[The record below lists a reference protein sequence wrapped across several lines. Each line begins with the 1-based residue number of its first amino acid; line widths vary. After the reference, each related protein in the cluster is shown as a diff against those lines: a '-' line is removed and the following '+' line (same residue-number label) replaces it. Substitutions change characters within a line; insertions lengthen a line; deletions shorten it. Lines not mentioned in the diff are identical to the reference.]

1 MTDSPKAIL
10 ISQFLRE
17 RAWWRLDSAGA
28 SPLHVGRSVV
38 SLLDAAAYLQD
49 VHDDDPQI
57 RALAAAGCFRSGV
70 FDPGPAGAAIIRE
83 WQLAD
88 EATAGPAELLAALA
102 DVARGRPAR
111 PVPRIPAQAP
121 APMPTRSVAAFN

>member
-1 MTDSPKAIL
+1 VINSPKAIL

-28 SPLHVGRSVV
+28 SPVHVGRSVV

-49 VHDDDPQI
+49 VPDHDPQI
-57 RALAAAGCFRSGV
+57 RALSAAGCFRGGT

-88 EATAGPAELLAALA
+88 KTTAGPAELLTALA
-102 DVARGRPAR
+102 DAARSLPMRPI
-111 PVPRIPAQAP
+111 PGVPAQMP
-121 APMPTRSVAAFN
+121 APMPSRSVAAFN

>member
-10 ISQFLRE
+10 TAQFLRE

-28 SPLHVGRSVV
+28 SPLHVGRGVV

-49 VHDDDPQI
+49 VHDHDPQI

-70 FDPGPAGAAIIRE
+70 FDPGPAGAAIIGE

-88 EATAGPAELLAALA
+88 EATAGLAELLAARL
-102 DVARGRPAR
+102 
-111 PVPRIPAQAP
+111 
-121 APMPTRSVAAFN
+121 TS